1 MASKKILVVLPPRD
15 FDENE
20 FFTLKRMAEARGHKI
35 SVASIASGA
44 VESSRGVSVLVDVR
58 LHEVKTYEYDAV
70 VFMGGDGARIYFDDP
85 QARKLA
91 SDVKYKTLGA
101 TGNATVLL
109 SQAGVLSKKKVTA
122 PPEWADW
129 IVRGGA
135 TFTGRPLEIDEKLIT
150 AQGPAF
156 VETFANAFLKTIES

>member
-20 FFTLKRMAEARGHKI
+20 FFTLKRMCETRGHKV

-44 VESSRGVSVLVDVR
+44 IESSRGISVLVDVR
-58 LHEVKTYEYDAV
+58 LQDVKTYEYDAV
-70 VFMGGDGARIYFDDP
+70 IFMGGDGARIYFDDP

-122 PPEWADW
+122 PYEWADW
-129 IVRGGA
+129 IIRGGA
-135 TFTGRPLEIDEKLIT
+135 TFTGRPLEVDDKLIT
-150 AQGPAF
+150 AQSPALA
-156 VETFANAFLKTIES
+156 ETFANALLKTIES

>member
-20 FFTLKRMAEARGHKI
+20 FFTLKRMCETRGHKV

-44 VESSRGVSVLVDVR
+44 IESSRGISVLVDVR
-58 LHEVKTYEYDAV
+58 LQDVKTYEYDAV
-70 VFMGGDGARIYFDDP
+70 IFMGGDGARIYFDDP

-122 PPEWADW
+122 PYEWADW

-135 TFTGRPLEIDEKLIT
+135 TFTGRPLEIDDKLIT
-150 AQGPAF
+150 AQSPALA
-156 VETFANAFLKTIES
+156 ETFANALLKTIES

>member
-20 FFTLKRMAEARGHKI
+20 FFTLKRLCEGRGHKVF
-35 SVASIASGA
+35 VASIAMDK
-44 VESSRGVSVLVDVR
+44 VESNHGFSIPVDVR
-58 LHEVKTYEYDAV
+58 LHQVKTYEYDAV
-70 VFMGGDGARIYFDDP
+70 VFLGGEGARVYFDDP

-101 TGNATVLL
+101 TGNAPVLL
-109 SQAGVLSKKKVTA
+109 SQAGILSKKKVTGDYQYV
-122 PPEWADW
+122 DW

-135 TFTGRPLEIDEKLIT
+135 AYTGRPLEIDDKLIT
-150 AQGPAF
+150 AQGPQLA
-156 VETFANAFLKTIES
+156 EPFANALLKAIE